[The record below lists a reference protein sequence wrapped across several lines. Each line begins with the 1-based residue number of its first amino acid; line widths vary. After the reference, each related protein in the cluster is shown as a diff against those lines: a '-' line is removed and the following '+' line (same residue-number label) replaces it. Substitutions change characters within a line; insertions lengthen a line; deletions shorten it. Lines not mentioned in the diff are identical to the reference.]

1 MRFISLIDWVG
12 LVGPAG
18 LVHLVGLFGLVGL
31 VGLGCQVRLTL
42 GIFLLFYLIH
52 KYFQKNNP
60 KEFDDPQFYDG
71 IKVISN
77 ESMDFNDEKNS
88 MIPKSWKIQGDS

>member
-18 LVHLVGLFGLVGL
+18 LVHLVGLFGLLGL

-42 GIFLLFYLIH
+42 GIFLLFCHRSVVL
-52 KYFQKNNP
+52 K
-60 KEFDDPQFYDG
+60 
-71 IKVISN
+71 
-77 ESMDFNDEKNS
+77 
-88 MIPKSWKIQGDS
+88 